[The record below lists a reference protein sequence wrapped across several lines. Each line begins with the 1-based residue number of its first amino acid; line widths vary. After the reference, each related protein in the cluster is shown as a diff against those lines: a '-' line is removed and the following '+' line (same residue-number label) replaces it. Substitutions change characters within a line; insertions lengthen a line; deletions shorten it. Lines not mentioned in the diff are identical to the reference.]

1 MGDVNSHW
9 EVTAEA
15 IQTILRREAVDGAY
29 ELLKE
34 ETRGEIVT
42 EASIGA
48 FVKKLEVIN
57 PQNLEP
63 KAVNPKP

>member
-1 MGDVNSHW
+1 VGDVNSHW